1 MKKLLLIILPL
12 IILLL
17 ITGCV
22 EEKTP
27 VPEKVLTE
35 VIDVD
40 LTKLNANMVY
50 SAVFDMLENPAE
62 YRGKTIKIRGTYFA
76 LHDPAKDE
84 YHHSCVIWDATACCM
99 QGMEFELADKNYPPN
114 ESEITLI
121 GKFDVYT
128 IQKIDNPI
136 LREARRAD

>member
-1 MKKLLLIILPL
+1 MKIFAVAILTATLLL
-12 IILLL
+12 
-17 ITGCV
+17 TGCGD
-22 EEKTP
+22 ETP
-27 VPEKVLTE
+27 APEKISAE
-35 VIDVD
+35 VVDVD
-40 LTKLNANMVY
+40 LTALSSTMVY
-50 SAVFDMLENPAE
+50 SAVFDIVEKPAA

-76 LHDPAKDE
+76 MHDPAKDE

-114 ESEITLI
+114 ETEITLI

-136 LREARRAD
+136 LRDARRVD

>member
-1 MKKLLLIILPL
+1 MKKFLAAICAAALLIS
-12 IILLL
+12 
-17 ITGCV
+17 GCV

-50 SAVFDMLENPAE
+50 SAVFDMLENPAA
-62 YRGKTIKIRGTYFA
+62 YRGNTIKIRGKYFA

-136 LREARRAD
+136 LRDARRAD

>member
-1 MKKLLLIILPL
+1 MRKIFAAICSIALLIS
-12 IILLL
+12 
-17 ITGCV
+17 GCV
-22 EEKTP
+22 EEKHP
-27 VPEKVLTE
+27 VPEKVLTSE
-35 VIDVD
+35 VVDVD

-50 SAVFDMLENPAE
+50 SAVFDIIENPAE
-62 YRGKTIKIRGTYFA
+62 YRGKTIKIHGKYFA
-76 LHDPAKDE
+76 LHDQAKDE

-136 LREARRAD
+136 LRSARLAD

>member
-1 MKKLLLIILPL
+1 MRKILLIILPL
-12 IILLL
+12 VILPL
-17 ITGCV
+17 ISGCV

-27 VPEKVLTE
+27 VPEKTLSE
-35 VIDVD
+35 VVDVD
-40 LTKLNANMVY
+40 LTKLNSNMVY
-50 SAVFDMLENPAE
+50 SAVFDMLENPSE

-76 LHDPAKDE
+76 AHDPAKDE
-84 YHHSCVIWDATACCM
+84 YHHACIIMDATACCM

-136 LREARRAD
+136 LRDARRAD

>member
-1 MKKLLLIILPL
+1 MKKFFAIICAACLLV
-12 IILLL
+12 
-17 ITGCV
+17 TGCV
-22 EEKTP
+22 EEKHP
-27 VPEKVLTE
+27 VPEKTLSELV
-35 VIDVD
+35 DVD
-40 LTKLNANMVY
+40 LTKLSATMVY
-50 SAVFDMLENPAE
+50 GEVFNILENPAQ
-62 YRGKTIKIRGTYFA
+62 YRGKTIKIRGKYFA
-76 LHDPAKDE
+76 FHDPSKDE

-136 LREARRAD
+136 LRDARLTD

>member
-1 MKKLLLIILPL
+1 MKKFLAAICAAALLIS
-12 IILLL
+12 
-17 ITGCV
+17 GCS
-22 EEKTP
+22 EEKNP
-27 VPEKVLTE
+27 APEKTLSKV
-35 VIDVD
+35 VDVD
-40 LTKLNANMVY
+40 LTKLNANMLY
-50 SAVFDMLENPAE
+50 SAVFDIVENPAE

-76 LHDPAKDE
+76 LHDPAKNE

-99 QGMEFELADKNYPPN
+99 QGIEFELADKNYPPN

-136 LREARRAD
+136 LRDARLAD

>member
-1 MKKLLLIILPL
+1 MRKFFAAMLAAVLLIS
-12 IILLL
+12 
-17 ITGCV
+17 GCG
-22 EEKTP
+22 EEKNP
-27 VPEKVLTE
+27 VPEKTLSE
-35 VIDVD
+35 VVDVD
-40 LTKLNANMVY
+40 LTKLSGTMVY
-50 SAVFDMLENPAE
+50 SAVFDIVENPLE
-62 YRGKTIKIRGTYFA
+62 YRGKTVKIRGTHFVS
-76 LHDPAKDE
+76 HDPAKDE

-136 LREARRAD
+136 LRDARLVD

>member
-1 MKKLLLIILPL
+1 MRKFFAAMLAAVLLIS
-12 IILLL
+12 
-17 ITGCV
+17 GCS
-22 EEKTP
+22 EEKNP
-27 VPEKVLTE
+27 VPEKTLSE
-35 VIDVD
+35 VVDVD
-40 LTKLNANMVY
+40 LTKLSGTMVY
-50 SAVFDMLENPAE
+50 SAVFDIVENPLE
-62 YRGKTIKIRGTYFA
+62 YRGKTVKIRGTHFVSHA
-76 LHDPAKDE
+76 PAKDE

-136 LREARRAD
+136 LRDARLAD

>member
-1 MKKLLLIILPL
+1 MKKFLAAICAAALLIS
-12 IILLL
+12 
-17 ITGCV
+17 GCG
-22 EEKTP
+22 EEKIP
-27 VPEKVLTE
+27 VPEKIPVAE
-35 VIDVD
+35 VVDVD
-40 LTKLNANMVY
+40 LTKLNANMLY
-50 SAVFDMLENPAE
+50 SAVFDIVENPAE

-76 LHDPAKDE
+76 LHDPAKNE

-136 LREARRAD
+136 LRDARLAD